1 MKLGFKSTAISDVGL
16 HRDGNEDSA
25 LISPVLV
32 AVADGMGGHAAGEI
46 ASKIAI
52 ESLVGLS
59 KVLSDEEMDPDS
71 KEDLLLGV
79 IEEIDAELSTRSKSH
94 PEYAGMGTTLTAL
107 FLNGS
112 DAELLH
118 VGDSRCYLIKKDKLE
133 QLSHDHTVMQELLD
147 QGRLSP
153 DEVAN
158 HPQRSLLTQVL
169 MGTDSISP
177 MLLVKEVKVG
187 DKFLLCSDG
196 LSSVLSESEINK
208 VLKGGG
214 DLVVNLIDAV
224 KAAGAPD
231 NVTIIL
237 SEVVDF
243 DTSSALEK
251 FGAARG

>member
-1 MKLGFKSTAISDVGL
+1 MKLGFKSTAISDIGL

-32 AVADGMGGHAAGEI
+32 AVADGMGGHAAGEV

-52 ESLVGLS
+52 DALTGLA
-59 KVLSDEEMDPDS
+59 KVLNESEIDADS

-79 IEEIDAELSTRSKSH
+79 TEEIDSELATRTKSH
-94 PEYAGMGTTLTAL
+94 PEFAGMGTTLTAL

-112 DAELLH
+112 DVELLH
-118 VGDSRCYLIKKDKLE
+118 VGDSRCYRIKKDKVE
-133 QLSHDHTVMQELLD
+133 QISHDHTVMQELLD
-147 QGRLSP
+147 QGRLSL

-169 MGTDSISP
+169 MGDSPIHP
-177 MLLVKEVKVG
+177 LLLVKEVKVG

-196 LSSVLSESEINK
+196 LSSVLSEVEINK
-208 VLKGGG
+208 VIKAGG
-214 DLVVNLIDAV
+214 DLIGNLLAAV
-224 KAAGAPD
+224 REEGAPD
-231 NVTIIL
+231 NITIVL
-237 SEVVDF
+237 SEVVSLEAASD
-243 DTSSALEK
+243 LEK

>member
-1 MKLGFKSTAISDVGL
+1 MKLGFKSTAISDIGL

-32 AVADGMGGHAAGEI
+32 AVADGMGGHAAGEV

-52 ESLVGLS
+52 EALTGLA
-59 KVLSDEEMDPDS
+59 KVLNESEIDADS

-79 IEEIDAELSTRSKSH
+79 TEEIDAELATRTKSH
-94 PEYAGMGTTLTAL
+94 PEFAGMGTTLTAL

-112 DAELLH
+112 DVELLH
-118 VGDSRCYLIKKDKLE
+118 VGDSRCYRIKKDKVE
-133 QLSHDHTVMQELLD
+133 QISHDHTVMQELLD

-169 MGTDSISP
+169 MGDSPIHP
-177 MLLVKEVKVG
+177 LLLVKEVKVG

-196 LSSVLSESEINK
+196 LSSVLSEVEINK
-208 VLKGGG
+208 VIKAGG
-214 DLVVNLIDAV
+214 DLIGNLLAAV
-224 KAAGAPD
+224 REEGAPD
-231 NVTIIL
+231 NITIVL
-237 SEVVDF
+237 SEVVSLEAASD
-243 DTSSALEK
+243 LEK